1 MADIRIG
8 VSPKRIRELFDTK
21 KSVIVTD
28 GNVDNLYSEYFEG
41 FKKIVLDPGE
51 ENKNLKNIELIYEK
65 FLGFEI
71 DRDFT
76 IIGVGGG
83 VVCDMTGFAASTY
96 LRGIKYGFFPTTLL
110 AQVDAS
116 IGGKNGVDFKGYKN
130 IVGTFNFPEFIYP
143 DQSVLNSLNT
153 SEFSN
158 GVAEVLKYGFIR
170 DKNFLDYIVA
180 NKDKFFERS
189 APFLKKVVE
198 KSIEIKTEIVNSDK
212 TEKDVRRN
220 LNFGHTFGHAYEKI
234 IGIPHGRAVAVGMV
248 LAARISHA
256 LGYISKDEMEK
267 IGGVISDF
275 ELPVKVD
282 ASLEEVL
289 AAIKKDKKRDG
300 DDIYFVFLEEI
311 GSSFVKKISLKQL
324 GEIADAV
331 R

>member
-8 VSPKRIRELFDTK
+8 VSPKKIRELFDPE

-41 FKKIVLDPGE
+41 FKKIVLVPGE

-130 IVGTFNFPEFIYP
+130 IVGTFNFPEFIYI
-143 DQSVLNSLNT
+143 DISLLQSLNPP
-153 SEFSN
+153 EFIN

-170 DKNFLDYIVA
+170 DKTFLDEVVENREKLFLI
-180 NKDKFFERS
+180 DEI
-189 APFLKKVVE
+189 FLKRVVE
-198 KSIEIKTEIVNSDK
+198 RSIEIKNEIVDSDK
-212 TEKDVRRN
+212 RENGIRRN

-234 IGIPHGRAVAVGMV
+234 GGIPHGQAVAAGMV
-248 LAARISHA
+248 VASKISEIM
-256 LGYISKDEMEK
+256 GYISKGDRIKIEK
-267 IGGVISDF
+267 IVSEF
-275 ELPVKVD
+275 KLPVKIDIPARDVFY
-282 ASLEEVL
+282 
-289 AAIKKDKKRDG
+289 AINKDKKRESDN
-300 DDIYFVFLEEI
+300 IRFVFLNKI
-311 GSSFVKKISLKQL
+311 GSSFVKSISLSKL
-324 GEIADAV
+324 GEMADAV
-331 R
+331 C